1 MNTLSSLRGT
11 KQCYGRHCEELRG
24 TKQSNLLHIHVYV
37 DRWGLLRQAR
47 IDEMIMIRKISI
59 KKLLTYLALTI
70 AAVTFIYPFIW
81 MIGASLAPE
90 HELGKMTLWPVNPGF
105 QNFKSM
111 FEKIPI
117 GRSLINSLLVAVLTT
132 SLVLITGSFVGY
144 ALAKM
149 QFKGRQLIF
158 YIIVFTMSL
167 PFQVTLIPNYITII
181 NLRLVDTFF
190 ALIIPFAV
198 SAFAILMFR
207 QAFQGLPQALI
218 DAARLD
224 GCTETGIIFRIL
236 WPNIKPTV
244 VTVAILTFIG
254 SWNEVLWPLI
264 VVRNE
269 NLMTMPQLVTLFSVG
284 GRADSLLGVK
294 IAAAV
299 LLALPV
305 MIAFLFFQKHF
316 IQSMASTGLKD

>member
-1 MNTLSSLRGT
+1 MRNEISKVNRKNDFSLRA
-11 KQCYGRHCEELRG
+11 
-24 TKQSNLLHIHVYV
+24 I
-37 DRWGLLRQAR
+37 
-47 IDEMIMIRKISI
+47 
-59 KKLLTYLALTI
+59 LTYAALLI
-70 AAVTFIYPFIW
+70 AALSFIYPFIW
-81 MIGASLAPE
+81 MLGAALAPRNE
-90 HELGKMTLWPVNPGF
+90 VGSLTLLPSHPTLE
-105 QNFKSM
+105 NFKTM

-117 GRSLINSLLVAVLTT
+117 GRSLINSLFVATITTTLVM
-132 SLVLITGSFVGY
+132 ITGSLVGY

-149 QFKGRQLIF
+149 RFKGRDLIF
-158 YIIVFTMSL
+158 YVIVFTMSL
-167 PFQVTLIPNYITII
+167 PFQITLIPNYITMV
-181 NLRLVDTFF
+181 NLHLVDSYM

-207 QAFQGLPQALI
+207 QAFQGLPHSLI

-224 GCTETGIIFRIL
+224 GCNELQIIFRIL
-236 WPNIKPTV
+236 WPNIKPTL

-264 VVRNE
+264 VIRNE
-269 NLMTMPQLVTLFSVG
+269 QLMTMPQLVTLFAVG
-284 GRADSLLGVK
+284 GRADTQLGVK

-305 MIAFLFFQKHF
+305 MIAFLFFQRHF

>member
-1 MNTLSSLRGT
+1 MIRRLSIQKIL
-11 KQCYGRHCEELRG
+11 
-24 TKQSNLLHIHVYV
+24 VYV
-37 DRWGLLRQAR
+37 
-47 IDEMIMIRKISI
+47 
-59 KKLLTYLALTI
+59 ALT
-70 AAVTFIYPFIW
+70 AAALTFIYPFIW

-90 HELGKMTLWPVNPGF
+90 HELGKMTVWPENPGLG
-105 QNFKSM
+105 NFKAM
-111 FEKIPI
+111 LLKIPI
-117 GRSLINSLLVAVLTT
+117 GRSLINSLVVAVLTT
-132 SLVLITGSFVGY
+132 SLVMITGSVVGY

-149 QFKGRQLIF
+149 QFKGRQFIF
-158 YIIVFTMSL
+158 YVIVFTMSL
-167 PFQVTLIPNYITII
+167 PFQITLIPNYITMV
-181 NLRLVDTFF
+181 NLKLVDTFQ
-190 ALIIPFAV
+190 ALIIPFSV

-218 DAARLD
+218 DAGRLD
-224 GCTETGIIFRIL
+224 GCSEMGIIFRVL
-236 WPNIKPTV
+236 WPNIKPTL

-264 VVRNE
+264 VVRDE

-284 GRADSLLGVK
+284 GRADNQLGVK

-299 LLALPV
+299 VLALPV

>member
-1 MNTLSSLRGT
+1 
-11 KQCYGRHCEELRG
+11 
-24 TKQSNLLHIHVYV
+24 
-37 DRWGLLRQAR
+37 
-47 IDEMIMIRKISI
+47 MIRNLSI
-59 KKLLTYLALTI
+59 KKAAMYVALT
-70 AAVTFIYPFIW
+70 AAALTFIYPFIW
-81 MIGASLAPE
+81 MIGASLAPM
-90 HELGKMTLWPVNPGF
+90 HEIGEMTLWPDHPGF
-105 QNFKSM
+105 GNFKSM
-111 FEKIPI
+111 VEKIPI
-117 GRSLINSLLVAVLTT
+117 TRSLLNSLLVAFITT
-132 SLVLITGSFVGY
+132 SLVMITGSTVGY

-158 YIIVFTMSL
+158 YVIVFTMAL
-167 PFQVTLIPNYITII
+167 PFQVTLIPNYITMV

-190 ALIIPFAV
+190 ALVIPFAV

-224 GCTETGIIFRIL
+224 GCTEMGIIFRVL
-236 WPNIKPTV
+236 WPNIKPTL
-244 VTVAILTFIG
+244 VTVAILSFIG

-264 VVRNE
+264 VIRNE
-269 NLMTMPQLVTLFSVG
+269 QLMTMPQLVTLFAVG
-284 GRADSLLGVK
+284 GRADSQLGVK

-299 LLALPV
+299 MLALPV

>member
-1 MNTLSSLRGT
+1 MR
-11 KQCYGRHCEELRG
+11 K
-24 TKQSNLLHIHVYV
+24 
-37 DRWGLLRQAR
+37 
-47 IDEMIMIRKISI
+47 KISI
-59 KKLLTYLALTI
+59 KQILLYAALSI
-70 AAVTFIYPFIW
+70 AALTFIYPFLW
-81 MIGASLAPE
+81 MIGASFAPMQE
-90 HELGKMTLWPVNPGF
+90 IATMTLWPSHPTWG
-105 QNFKSM
+105 NFKSM
-111 FEKIPI
+111 VDKIPI
-117 GRSLINSLLVAVLTT
+117 WRSLFNSLLVAVFTT
-132 SLVLITGSFVGY
+132 SLVIVTGSVVGY

-149 QFKGRQLIF
+149 QFKGKQLIF

-167 PFQVTLIPNYITII
+167 PFQVTLIPNYITMV
-181 NLRLVDTFF
+181 NLRLVDTFY

-218 DAARLD
+218 DAARMD
-224 GCTETGIIFRIL
+224 GCNETGIIFRIL
-236 WPNIKPTV
+236 WPNIKPTI
-244 VTVAILTFIG
+244 VTVAILSFIG

-269 NLMTMPQLVTLFSVG
+269 KLMTMPQLVTLFATG
-284 GRADSLLGVK
+284 GRADSQLGVK

-299 LLALPV
+299 VLALPV

>member
-1 MNTLSSLRGT
+1 V
-11 KQCYGRHCEELRG
+11 KPQF
-24 TKQSNLLHIHVYV
+24 
-37 DRWGLLRQAR
+37 
-47 IDEMIMIRKISI
+47 SI
-59 KKLLTYLALTI
+59 KKILLYTALILAAL
-70 AAVTFIYPFIW
+70 TFIYPFIW
-81 MIGASLAPE
+81 MIGASLAPQ
-90 HELGKMTLWPVNPGF
+90 HEVGRMTLWPDHPGLE
-105 QNFKSM
+105 NFKLM
-111 FEKIPI
+111 VEKIPI
-117 GRSLINSLLVAVLTT
+117 GRSLINSLLVAVFTT
-132 SLVLITGSFVGY
+132 SLVMITGSTVGY

-158 YIIVFTMSL
+158 YVIVFTMSL
-167 PFQVTLIPNYITII
+167 PFQITLIPNYITMV
-181 NLRLVDTFF
+181 NLHLVDTYF
-190 ALIIPFAV
+190 ALVIPFAV

-224 GCTETGIIFRIL
+224 GCTEMGIIFRIL
-236 WPNIKPTV
+236 WPNIKPAL
-244 VTVAILTFIG
+244 VTVAILSFIG

-264 VVRNE
+264 VIRNE
-269 NLMTMPQLVTLFSVG
+269 QLMTMPQLVTLFATG
-284 GRADSLLGVK
+284 GRADSQLGVK

>member
-1 MNTLSSLRGT
+1 M
-11 KQCYGRHCEELRG
+11 K
-24 TKQSNLLHIHVYV
+24 K
-37 DRWGLLRQAR
+37 
-47 IDEMIMIRKISI
+47 KFSI
-59 KKLLTYLALTI
+59 KKIIMYAALTI
-70 AAVTFIYPFIW
+70 AAVTFIYPFVW
-81 MIGASLAPE
+81 MIGASLAPM
-90 HELGKMTLWPVNPGF
+90 HEIGTMTLWPKHPGF
-105 QNFKSM
+105 GNYKSM
-111 FEKIPI
+111 FQKIPI
-117 GRSLINSLLVAVLTT
+117 GRSLINSLLVAFFTT
-132 SLVLITGSFVGY
+132 SLVMITGSLVGY

-158 YIIVFTMSL
+158 YVIVFTMSL
-167 PFQVTLIPNYITII
+167 PFQITLIPNYITMV

-190 ALIIPFAV
+190 ALVIPFAV

-224 GCTETGIIFRIL
+224 GCTEMGIIFRIL
-236 WPNIKPTV
+236 WPNIKPTL
-244 VTVAILTFIG
+244 VTVAILSFIG

-264 VVRNE
+264 VIRNE
-269 NLMTMPQLVTLFSVG
+269 ELMTMPQLVTLFAVG
-284 GRADSLLGVK
+284 GRADSQLGVK

>member
-1 MNTLSSLRGT
+1 MYAAL
-11 KQCYGRHCEELRG
+11 
-24 TKQSNLLHIHVYV
+24 V
-37 DRWGLLRQAR
+37 
-47 IDEMIMIRKISI
+47 
-59 KKLLTYLALTI
+59 LAAL
-70 AAVTFIYPFIW
+70 TFIYPFMW
-81 MIGASLAPE
+81 MIGASLAPQ
-90 HELGKMTLWPVNPGF
+90 HEVGKITLWPDHPGF
-105 QNFKSM
+105 GNFRTM

-117 GRSLINSLLVAVLTT
+117 GRSLLNSLLVAVCTT
-132 SLVLITGSFVGY
+132 SLVMITGSTVGY
-144 ALAKM
+144 ALARM

-158 YIIVFTMSL
+158 YVIVFTMSL
-167 PFQVTLIPNYITII
+167 PFQITLIPNYITMV
-181 NLRLVDTFF
+181 NLHLVDSFF
-190 ALIIPFAV
+190 ALVIPFAV

-224 GCTETGIIFRIL
+224 GCTELGIIFRIL
-236 WPNIKPTV
+236 WPNIKPTL
-244 VTVAILTFIG
+244 VTVAILSFIG

-264 VVRNE
+264 VIRNE
-269 NLMTMPQLVTLFSVG
+269 QLMTMPQLVTLFATG

>member
-1 MNTLSSLRGT
+1 MKKN
-11 KQCYGRHCEELRG
+11 
-24 TKQSNLLHIHVYV
+24 
-37 DRWGLLRQAR
+37 
-47 IDEMIMIRKISI
+47 ISI
-59 KKLLTYLALTI
+59 KKILLYVALT
-70 AAVTFIYPFIW
+70 AAALTFIYPFIW
-81 MIGASLAPE
+81 MIGASFAPM
-90 HELGKMTLWPVNPGF
+90 HEAGNMTMWPAHPTWD
-105 QNFKSM
+105 NFKIM
-111 FEKIPI
+111 LAKIPI
-117 GRSLINSLLVAVLTT
+117 GRSLLNSLLVAVLTT
-132 SLVLITGSFVGY
+132 SLVIVTGSVVGY

-149 QFKGRQLIF
+149 HFKGKQFIF
-158 YIIVFTMSL
+158 YVIVFTMSL
-167 PFQVTLIPNYITII
+167 PFQVTLIPNYITMI
-181 NLRLVDTFF
+181 NLRMVDTYF

-224 GCTETGIIFRIL
+224 GCNETGIIFRIL
-236 WPNIKPTV
+236 WPNIKPTI
-244 VTVAILTFIG
+244 VTVAILSFIG

-269 NLMTMPQLVTLFSVG
+269 KLMTMPQLVTLFATG
-284 GRADSLLGVK
+284 GRADSQLGVK

-299 LLALPV
+299 FLALPV

>member
-1 MNTLSSLRGT
+1 M
-11 KQCYGRHCEELRG
+11 
-24 TKQSNLLHIHVYV
+24 
-37 DRWGLLRQAR
+37 
-47 IDEMIMIRKISI
+47 KIKLSI
-59 KKLLTYLALTI
+59 KKIAMYAALII

-81 MIGASLAPE
+81 MIGASLAPMQE
-90 HELGKMTLWPVNPGF
+90 IGTMTLWPKHPGF
-105 QNFKSM
+105 VNFKSM
-111 FEKIPI
+111 FQKIPI
-117 GRSLINSLLVAVLTT
+117 GRSLINSLIVAFFTT
-132 SLVLITGSFVGY
+132 SLVMITGSTVGY

-167 PFQVTLIPNYITII
+167 PFQVTLIPNYITMV

-190 ALIIPFAV
+190 ALIIPFSV
-198 SAFAILMFR
+198 SAFAVLMFR

-224 GCTETGIIFRIL
+224 GCTELGIIFRIL
-236 WPNIKPTV
+236 WPNIKPTL
-244 VTVAILTFIG
+244 VTVAILSFIG
-254 SWNEVLWPLI
+254 SWHEVLWPLI
-264 VVRNE
+264 VIRNE
-269 NLMTMPQLVTLFSVG
+269 ELMTMPQLVTLFAVG
-284 GRADSLLGVK
+284 GRADSQLGVK

-305 MIAFLFFQKHF
+305 MVAFLFFQKHF

>member
-1 MNTLSSLRGT
+1 M
-11 KQCYGRHCEELRG
+11 
-24 TKQSNLLHIHVYV
+24 
-37 DRWGLLRQAR
+37 RQKFTIKR
-47 IDEMIMIRKISI
+47 IIMY
-59 KKLLTYLALTI
+59 LVLTA

-81 MIGASLAPE
+81 MIGASLAPL
-90 HELGKMTLWPVNPGF
+90 HELGSMNLWPDNPTLG
-105 QNFKSM
+105 NFKSM

-117 GRSLINSLLVAVLTT
+117 GRSLFNSLLVAIITT
-132 SLVLITGSFVGY
+132 SLVMITGSTVGY

-158 YIIVFTMSL
+158 YVIVFTMSL
-167 PFQVTLIPNYITII
+167 PFQITLIPNYITMV
-181 NLRLVDTFF
+181 NLKLVDTFL
-190 ALIIPFAV
+190 ALVIPFAV

-218 DAARLD
+218 DAGRLD
-224 GCTETGIIFRIL
+224 GCSEMGIIFRIL
-236 WPNIKPTV
+236 WPNIKPTL

-264 VVRNE
+264 VVRDE
-269 NLMTMPQLVTLFSVG
+269 KLMTMPQLVTLFSVG
-284 GRADSLLGVK
+284 GRADSDLGVK

>member
-1 MNTLSSLRGT
+1 M
-11 KQCYGRHCEELRG
+11 
-24 TKQSNLLHIHVYV
+24 
-37 DRWGLLRQAR
+37 
-47 IDEMIMIRKISI
+47 KIKVPI
-59 KKLLTYLALTI
+59 KKVLLYTALSI
-70 AAVTFIYPFIW
+70 AALTFIYPFLW
-81 MIGASLAPE
+81 MIGASFAPMQE
-90 HELGKMTLWPVNPGF
+90 IGTMTLWPSHPTWG
-105 QNFKSM
+105 NFKSM
-111 FEKIPI
+111 VDKIPI
-117 GRSLINSLLVAVLTT
+117 WRSLFNSLLVAVFTT
-132 SLVLITGSFVGY
+132 SLVIVTGSVVGY

-149 QFKGRQLIF
+149 HFKGKQLIF

-167 PFQVTLIPNYITII
+167 PFQVTLIPNYITMV
-181 NLRLVDTFF
+181 NLRLVDTFY

-218 DAARLD
+218 DAARMD
-224 GCTETGIIFRIL
+224 GCNETGIIFRIL
-236 WPNIKPTV
+236 WPNIKPTI
-244 VTVAILTFIG
+244 VTVAILSFIG

-269 NLMTMPQLVTLFSVG
+269 KLMTMPQLVTLFATG
-284 GRADSLLGVK
+284 GRADSQLGVK

-299 LLALPV
+299 VLALPV

>member
-1 MNTLSSLRGT
+1 MEKPS
-11 KQCYGRHCEELRG
+11 
-24 TKQSNLLHIHVYV
+24 V
-37 DRWGLLRQAR
+37 
-47 IDEMIMIRKISI
+47 I
-59 KKLLTYLALTI
+59 KKTLLYLALTV
-70 AAVTFIYPFIW
+70 AAISFIYPFIW
-81 MIGASLAPE
+81 MIGASLSPM
-90 HELGKMTLWPVNPGF
+90 HELGSMTLFPDHPGLD
-105 QNFKSM
+105 NFRSM
-111 FEKIPI
+111 IEKIPI
-117 GRSLINSLLVAVLTT
+117 GRSLLNSILVALFTT
-132 SLVLITGSFVGY
+132 GLVMITGSTVGY

-149 QFKGRQLIF
+149 QFRGRQLIF

-167 PFQVTLIPNYITII
+167 PFQVTLIPNYITMV
-181 NLRLVDTFF
+181 NLHMVDTFF
-190 ALIIPFAV
+190 ALVIPFAV

-224 GCTETGIIFRIL
+224 GCTELGIIFRVL
-236 WPNIKPTV
+236 WPNIKPTL

-269 NLMTMPQLVTLFSVG
+269 ELMTMPQLVTLFAVG
-284 GRADSLLGVK
+284 GRADSQLGVK

-305 MIAFLFFQKHF
+305 MIAFIFFQKHF
-316 IQSMASTGLKD
+316 IQSMASSGLKD

>member
-1 MNTLSSLRGT
+1 M
-11 KQCYGRHCEELRG
+11 
-24 TKQSNLLHIHVYV
+24 YV
-37 DRWGLLRQAR
+37 
-47 IDEMIMIRKISI
+47 
-59 KKLLTYLALTI
+59 ALTV
-70 AAVTFIYPFIW
+70 ASLTFIYPFIW
-81 MIGASLAPE
+81 MIGASLAPLNE
-90 HELGKMTLWPVNPGF
+90 VGTMILWPSHPGLG
-105 QNFKSM
+105 NFVKM
-111 FEKIPI
+111 IEKIPI
-117 GRSLINSLLVAVLTT
+117 GRSLVNSILVAVFTT
-132 SLVLITGSFVGY
+132 TLVLITGSVVGY

-149 QFKGRQLIF
+149 QFRGRQLIF
-158 YIIVFTMSL
+158 YVIVFTMSL
-167 PFQVTLIPNYITII
+167 PFQVTLIPNYITMV

-224 GCTETGIIFRIL
+224 GCTEMGIIFRIL
-236 WPNIKPTV
+236 WPNIKPTI
-244 VTVAILTFIG
+244 VTIAILSFIG

-264 VVRNE
+264 VIRNE
-269 NLMTMPQLVTLFSVG
+269 HLMTMPQLVTLFAVG
-284 GRADSLLGVK
+284 GRADSQLGVK

-316 IQSMASTGLKD
+316 IQSMASTGMKD